1 MSRPDWEITRGSSP
15 ILATAIHNG
24 NLVRA
29 DLKKRMILADAS
41 RLREED
47 PYTGRWTA
55 IAENR
60 IILNTSRFEVDLN
73 RPREKAVYARPEDA
87 WGLNIWDQDLEQEVV
102 DLSLT
107 KYDRFY
113 RELKTILDELQAQ
126 FGRFV
131 VYDIH
136 SYNHRRNG
144 ADAPPEPQEA
154 NPEVNLGTGT
164 LDKSRWGQVAEA
176 FMDTI
181 RDFDYNGRHLD
192 VRENIKFKGGFLS
205 TWIHENYPETGCCLA
220 VEFKKFFMDEWTGE
234 YFEDD
239 MVRVEEALKA
249 TVAPVSKAANRQTS
263 GGLTNS

>member
-1 MSRPDWEITRGSSP
+1 MTKADWEITRGAAP

-24 NLVRA
+24 NQVREE
-29 DLKKRMILADAS
+29 LKKRMILADAS

-47 PYTGRWTA
+47 PYTGRWTT

-87 WGLNIWDQDLEQEVV
+87 WGLNIWDKNLEPEVV
-102 DLSLT
+102 EGSLT

-113 RELKTILDELQAQ
+113 TELKVILDELQSQ

-144 ADAPPEPQEA
+144 ADAPPEPVEA

-164 LDKSRWGQVAEA
+164 LDKTRWGKAATA

-181 RDFDYNGRHLD
+181 RDFDYDGRHLD
-192 VRENIKFKGGFLS
+192 VRENVKFKGGWLS
-205 TWIHENYPETGCCLA
+205 TWIHENYPETGLCLA

-234 YFEDD
+234 YFEED
-239 MVRVEEALKA
+239 MVRVEKALRS
-249 TVAPVSKAANRQTS
+249 TIEPVTKAA
-263 GGLTNS
+263 GLNLP

>member
-1 MSRPDWEITRGSSP
+1 MSMADWAITRGASP

-24 NLVRA
+24 NQVREE
-29 DLKKRMILADAS
+29 LQKRMILSDTA

-47 PYTGRWTA
+47 PYTGRWTS

-60 IILNTSRFEVDLN
+60 IILSTSRFEVDLN

-87 WGLNIWDQDLEQEVV
+87 WGLNIWDHDLESEVV
-102 DLSLT
+102 QSSLE

-113 RELKTILDELQAQ
+113 LELKGILDQLQSEY
-126 FGRFV
+126 GRFV

-144 ADAPPEPQEA
+144 ADAPPEPEEA
-154 NPEVNLGTGT
+154 NPEVNLGTGS
-164 LDKSRWGQVAEA
+164 LDKSRWGKVADA

-192 VRENIKFKGGFLS
+192 VRENIKFKGGWLS
-205 TWIHENYPETGCCLA
+205 TWIHQTYPDSGCCLA

-234 YFEDD
+234 YFEAD
-239 MVRVEEALKA
+239 MIKVEEALKS
-249 TVAPVSKAANRQTS
+249 TVEPVTKAA
-263 GGLTNS
+263 GL

>member
-1 MSRPDWEITRGSSP
+1 MSTDDWAITRGTSP

-24 NLVRA
+24 NQVRE
-29 DLKKRMILADAS
+29 DLKERMILPDLS

-47 PYTGRWTA
+47 PYTGRWTS
-55 IAENR
+55 IAKNR
-60 IILNTSRFEVDLN
+60 IILSTSRFEVDLN

-87 WGLNIWDQDLEQEVV
+87 WGLNIWDRDLENAAIEK
-102 DLSLT
+102 SLQ

-113 RELKTILDELQAQ
+113 LELRSILDELDSQY
-126 FGRFV
+126 GRFV

-144 ADAPPEPQEA
+144 AEAPPEPEEA

-164 LDKSRWGQVAEA
+164 LDKSRWGKVADE

-181 RDFDYNGRHLD
+181 REFDYNGRHLD
-192 VRENIKFKGGFLS
+192 VRENIKFKGGWLS
-205 TWIHENYPETGCCLA
+205 TWIHKNYPETGCCLA

-234 YFEDD
+234 YFEAD
-239 MVRVEEALKA
+239 MARVEEALKT
-249 TVAPVSKAANRQTS
+249 TVEPVSKAA
-263 GGLTNS
+263 GL